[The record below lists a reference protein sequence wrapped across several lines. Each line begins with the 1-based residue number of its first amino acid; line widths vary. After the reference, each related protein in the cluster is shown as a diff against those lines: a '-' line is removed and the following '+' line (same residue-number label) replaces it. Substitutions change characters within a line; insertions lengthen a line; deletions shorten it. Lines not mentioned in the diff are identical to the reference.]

1 MAKIKIQCE
10 ATARHSGKRCRCK
23 GYFTPTSRRMLC
35 TYHKGSKSW
44 DHKTRK
50 YKGLYRNNNID
61 IQSKINMLKNLRTL
75 KIKRQMKSKDISR
88 TKNKE
93 LTLSDTELNT
103 IIDRIVDGETLYEL
117 AKDLQ
122 IRLTTL
128 YKYLDQNPKTKE
140 RFELA
145 QERGIKTLVEKML
158 VLFNNDN
165 PDVDPNMLVFI
176 RERANYLKWLAPRV
190 SSLFTEKQK
199 IDVKQDTT
207 LNIKWESEPD
217 MIDVSED
224 IVDIPS
230 DNKD

>member
-1 MAKIKIQCE
+1 
-10 ATARHSGKRCRCK
+10 
-23 GYFTPTSRRMLC
+23 
-35 TYHKGSKSW
+35 
-44 DHKTRK
+44 
-50 YKGLYRNNNID
+50 
-61 IQSKINMLKNLRTL
+61 
-75 KIKRQMKSKDISR
+75 MKSKDISR
-88 TKNKE
+88 TKNKS
-93 LTLSDTELNT
+93 LSLSDTELNT
-103 IIDRIVDGETLYEL
+103 IIDRIHDGETLYEL
-117 AKDLQ
+117 AKDLR
-122 IRLTTL
+122 IKLTTL

-217 MIDVSED
+217 MIDVSGD
-224 IVDIPS
+224 NITDIPP

>member
-1 MAKIKIQCE
+1 
-10 ATARHSGKRCRCK
+10 
-23 GYFTPTSRRMLC
+23 
-35 TYHKGSKSW
+35 
-44 DHKTRK
+44 
-50 YKGLYRNNNID
+50 
-61 IQSKINMLKNLRTL
+61 
-75 KIKRQMKSKDISR
+75 MKSKDISK

-103 IIDRIVDGETLYEL
+103 LIDRIHDGETLYEL
-117 AKDLQ
+117 AKDLR
-122 IRLTTL
+122 IKLTTL

-217 MIDVSED
+217 MIDVSGD
-224 IVDIPS
+224 NITDIPP

>member
-1 MAKIKIQCE
+1 MTK
-10 ATARHSGKRCRCK
+10 
-23 GYFTPTSRRMLC
+23 
-35 TYHKGSKSW
+35 SKSISS
-44 DHKTRK
+44 RK
-50 YKGLYRNNNID
+50 
-61 IQSKINMLKNLRTL
+61 KN
-75 KIKRQMKSKDISR
+75 
-88 TKNKE
+88 E
-93 LTLSDTELNT
+93 LTLNDTEQNT
-103 IIDRIVDGETLYEL
+103 MLGHLVDGTTAYEVAKELRIKLKTLY
-117 AKDLQ
+117 D
-122 IRLTTL
+122 
-128 YKYLDQNPKTKE
+128 YLDLNPKFKDK
-140 RFELA
+140 FNKA

-217 MIDVSED
+217 MIDVSGD
-224 IVDIPS
+224 ITDIPP

>member
-1 MAKIKIQCE
+1 
-10 ATARHSGKRCRCK
+10 
-23 GYFTPTSRRMLC
+23 
-35 TYHKGSKSW
+35 
-44 DHKTRK
+44 
-50 YKGLYRNNNID
+50 
-61 IQSKINMLKNLRTL
+61 
-75 KIKRQMKSKDISR
+75 MKSKDISK
-88 TKNKE
+88 TKNKS
-93 LTLSDTELNT
+93 LSLSDTELNT
-103 IIDRIVDGETLYEL
+103 IIDRIHDGETMFEL

-122 IRLTTL
+122 IKLTTL

-217 MIDVSED
+217 MIDVSGD
-224 IVDIPS
+224 ITDITP

>member
-1 MAKIKIQCE
+1 
-10 ATARHSGKRCRCK
+10 
-23 GYFTPTSRRMLC
+23 
-35 TYHKGSKSW
+35 
-44 DHKTRK
+44 
-50 YKGLYRNNNID
+50 
-61 IQSKINMLKNLRTL
+61 
-75 KIKRQMKSKDISR
+75 MKSKDISK
-88 TKNKE
+88 TKSNE

-103 IIDRIVDGETLYEL
+103 IVDRIHDGETLYEL

-217 MIDVSED
+217 MIDVSGD
-224 IVDIPS
+224 ITDIPP